1 MESIEKNNVV
11 EVYSQIAKHF
21 SDTRVNQWTWI
32 TSYIEMITS
41 PNFQYPL
48 VLDVGCG
55 NGRNMEQFRNDY
67 IYGIDNCQEFVDMC
81 KQKGKNVTLGDM
93 TDINFPNHVFDHLL
107 SIASFHHL
115 STEERRIKAL
125 KEMHRIIKPR
135 GTMLLSVWSIEQPPN
150 TKQFKAIKNYG
161 DVMVTWNKYGETF
174 DRYYYIFDIDE
185 ITNLFKITG
194 WKILSHTWDYGN
206 EVFIL
211 KSI

>member
-174 DRYYYIFDIDE
+174 DRYYYIFEIDE

>member
-1 MESIEKNNVV
+1 MESIEKHNVV

-21 SDTRVNQWTWI
+21 SDTRVNQWPWI
-32 TSYIEMITS
+32 TSYIETITA
-41 PNFQYPL
+41 PHFQYPL

-67 IYGIDNCQEFVDMC
+67 IYGIDNCQQFVDMC
-81 KQKGKNVTLGDM
+81 KQKGKNVSLGDM

-115 STEERRIKAL
+115 STEERRVKAL
-125 KEMHRIIKPR
+125 KEMHRIIKPE
-135 GTMLLSVWSIEQPPN
+135 GSMLLSVWSIRQPPN
-150 TKQFKAIKNYG
+150 TKQFKSIKNYG
-161 DVMVTWNKYGETF
+161 DVMVSWNKYGETF

-185 ITNLFKITG
+185 IKNLFKITG
-194 WKILSHTWDYGN
+194 WKILSHSWDYGN